1 MVHSDAV
8 VALGVLFGVGL
19 LADFIGRRTR
29 VPRVTLLLCCGL
41 IAGSSGFLPDT
52 LEGLTE
58 TITVTALTFVAFLLG
73 GSLQRSRLN
82 AHGVEIMLISI
93 SVVLATLVVVT
104 TGLTLAGV
112 GWPLALILAGIAT
125 ATDPAATLDV
135 IRQSR
140 VQNSFTRVLE
150 GIVAID
156 DAWGLLVFS
165 LCLSAATKVAGTGA
179 MVHVSAFQDI
189 AGAVLLGVAVG
200 APAAFLSGRIR
211 GGEPLLTEALS
222 IVFLTAGLASWLQVS
237 FLIAGMVAGT
247 IIVNFA
253 THHRRAFHEIE
264 HIHWPF
270 MILFFLLAGASLDL
284 SAVVE
289 IGALGIAFIL
299 LRIAARIL
307 GGWIGGQLSGVAR
320 GLRPL
325 FGPALLPQ
333 AGVAVGM
340 ALLAGQVLPQWRD
353 QIMVVTLGATVAF
366 EIMGPFFTMWSVRKS
381 VPAAKRFTLIT
392 THSRA
397 ASFTCPAKGFGTALS
412 TITEPCCC

>member
-1 MVHSDAV
+1 MVHADAIL
-8 VALGVLFGVGL
+8 ALGVLFGVGL
-19 LADFIGRRTR
+19 LADFVGHRTR

-41 IAGSSGFLPDT
+41 IAGSSGLLPRS

-73 GSLQRSRLN
+73 GSLQRSRLS
-82 AHGVEIMLISI
+82 AHGLEILLISI
-93 SVVLATLVVVT
+93 SVVLATLVVVS

-112 GWPLALILAGIAT
+112 GWPLALVLAGIAT

-135 IRQSR
+135 IRQSG

-156 DAWGLLVFS
+156 DAWGLLAFS
-165 LCLSAATKVAGTGA
+165 LCLSAATQLAGVGSV
-179 MVHVSAFQDI
+179 VHVSAFQDI
-189 AGAVLLGVAVG
+189 AGAVLLGAAVG
-200 APAAFLSGRIR
+200 TPAAFLSGRIR
-211 GGEPLLTEALS
+211 GGEPLLTEALC
-222 IVFLTAGLASWLQVS
+222 IVFLTAGLATWLQVS

-270 MILFFLLAGASLDL
+270 MMLFFLLAGASLDL
-284 SAVVE
+284 SAVIE
-289 IGALGIAFIL
+289 IGALGIAFIA
-299 LRIAARIL
+299 LRIASRIV
-307 GGWIGGQLSGVAR
+307 GGWIGGQLAGTDRAV
-320 GLRPL
+320 RPL

-340 ALLAGQVLPQWRD
+340 ALLASQVLPQWQD

-366 EIMGPFFTMWSVRKS
+366 EIMGPLCTMWSVRKS
-381 VPAAKRFTLIT
+381 VPAEKRLT
-392 THSRA
+392 SGA
-397 ASFTCPAKGFGTALS
+397 D
-412 TITEPCCC
+412 